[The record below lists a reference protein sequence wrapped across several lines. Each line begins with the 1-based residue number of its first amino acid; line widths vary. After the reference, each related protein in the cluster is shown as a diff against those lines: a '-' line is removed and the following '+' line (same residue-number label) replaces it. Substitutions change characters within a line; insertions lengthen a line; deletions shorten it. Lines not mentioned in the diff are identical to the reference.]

1 MGVKFIGSGGQSSIF
16 EELFSFFW
24 GTLLEKDT
32 AASPGCSS
40 YTIVLLTKI
49 APGCTGVYEL
59 VVGKRAKK
67 EYPELQAKNG
77 EKKRPLTTSRAR
89 SGGEKPGIWWAR
101 NGGRYMRFLTPRS
114 LTRDKKS
121 APGQHQPSP
130 RPLLLLSRV
139 LLLASL
145 PVSP

>member
-24 GTLLEKDT
+24 GTLLEQET

-49 APGCTGVYEL
+49 APGCPGAYEI

-67 EYPELQAKNG
+67 KYPDLQTKNG
-77 EKKRPLTTSRAR
+77 EKRRPLTTSRAR
-89 SGGEKPGIWWAR
+89 SGGYARCIWCGR
-101 NGGRYMRFLTPRS
+101 LGGS
-114 LTRDKKS
+114 
-121 APGQHQPSP
+121 
-130 RPLLLLSRV
+130 
-139 LLLASL
+139 
-145 PVSP
+145 

>member
-67 EYPELQAKNG
+67 EYPELQTKNG
-77 EKKRPLTTSRAR
+77 EKRRPLTTSRAR
-89 SGGEKPGIWWAR
+89 SGGYARCIWCGR
-101 NGGRYMRFLTPRS
+101 LGGS
-114 LTRDKKS
+114 
-121 APGQHQPSP
+121 
-130 RPLLLLSRV
+130 
-139 LLLASL
+139 
-145 PVSP
+145 